1 MTLGQAQQL
10 KVGDKLELAGKTWTV
25 EALTC
30 GGCILKDS
38 EGAACCLF
46 HLEIAALG
54 FNLVP
59 DAPPPAE
66 KLARARE
73 QLSEAISAVT
83 SRREGLAELI
93 AAGQSVLD
101 LSRNVLKQ
109 QEEIDITG
117 GHDATD
123 YIEQQRG
130 GDAETIDHYRRAG
143 NWLSHQWAQDVGHAV
158 PGLEDAW
165 KATEEQP

>member
-30 GGCILKDS
+30 GGCIL
-38 EGAACCLF
+38 
-46 HLEIAALG
+46 I
-54 FNLVP
+54 
-59 DAPPPAE
+59 
-66 KLARARE
+66 
-73 QLSEAISAVT
+73 SEAISAVT

-117 GHDATD
+117 GHDAAD

-130 GDAETIDHYRRAG
+130 GEAETIDHYRRAG

>member
-38 EGAACCLF
+38 EGTACCLS

-109 QEEIDITG
+109 QEEKEG
-117 GHDATD
+117 
-123 YIEQQRG
+123 
-130 GDAETIDHYRRAG
+130 
-143 NWLSHQWAQDVGHAV
+143 
-158 PGLEDAW
+158 
-165 KATEEQP
+165 

>member
-25 EALTC
+25 EALTW
-30 GGCILKDS
+30 GGCTLKDS
-38 EGAACCLF
+38 EGAACYLS

-54 FNLVP
+54 
-59 DAPPPAE
+59 
-66 KLARARE
+66 
-73 QLSEAISAVT
+73 
-83 SRREGLAELI
+83 
-93 AAGQSVLD
+93 
-101 LSRNVLKQ
+101 
-109 QEEIDITG
+109 
-117 GHDATD
+117 
-123 YIEQQRG
+123 IEQQRG

-143 NWLSHQWAQDVGHAV
+143 NWLSHQWAQEVGHAV